1 MLLLEIHSSTESSPI
16 KAQKISLLIKL
27 HAINMQLDQNW
38 TPAQRPQETIL
49 NKNRFKK
56 TKIYVETLLNR
67 NSLRIEAK
75 EINLLPRNTSPQPKS
90 VSEQTYV
97 CVCVCVC
104 VCECVC
110 VCGWVCVR
118 LCKISLYWFI
128 LEGRFFPS
136 FQSFQFLYCIKRN
149 LYVYFQKSYEEKITW
164 WNNFQ

>member
-1 MLLLEIHSSTESSPI
+1 
-16 KAQKISLLIKL
+16 
-27 HAINMQLDQNW
+27 MQLDQNW

-67 NSLRIEAK
+67 NSLHIEAK

-104 VCECVC
+104 VCVRVCVC
-110 VCGWVCVR
+110 VWVGV
-118 LCKISLYWFI
+118 SA
-128 LEGRFFPS
+128 S
-136 FQSFQFLYCIKRN
+136 
-149 LYVYFQKSYEEKITW
+149 V
-164 WNNFQ
+164 